1 MIQPIKQFHINRL
14 TVSGF
19 KGYAESRTF
28 QFGSMN
34 VISGHMGVGKS
45 SIADAIAF
53 AITGVS
59 FFGSS
64 KIDFLYH
71 QNTRDL
77 KVEME
82 FEDDCGNMRML
93 TRCRK
98 NDEMEIMLDGI
109 RITQRDL
116 TILFGERDL
125 FLSMFNPQYFIGALG
140 AKGRDLLE
148 RYLPE
153 IPKEEILN
161 QLDDRTK
168 KLLEQQDFMSA
179 EAYAKQ
185 LRNQIVSIGNE
196 IVYAR
201 GQLDLRSAQQKE
213 QAQGLM
219 ELQAKQARLQE
230 RINELETRRTTNFD
244 GSSLEDKLADLY
256 ARYEEIQREE
266 PRIADTS
273 DLDTQIRAVAEKGA
287 SRKAESYQ
295 SKYSEVLS
303 QTREKIRGLGA
314 EFNRLKHIHESL
326 RAGVQCPLCRQMV
339 TEETLPTVKSE
350 FASSI
355 RRIQNEGYQLTEQ
368 LKEIQELDV
377 KAQEVFLQYQQDDI
391 SACEAEL
398 QELNARR
405 ENAVLDAE
413 QERSYRQEEL
423 KRLLSEIQS
432 MELDRE
438 CGMLSE
444 DEFEELKLARKENAE
459 LSAQIEVL
467 SKQVLASPE
476 AAEKQEQEIDSMQ
489 ADIQKKREILSALGY
504 YISKRVEINFSRL
517 KMNRVAI
524 SLYDVVKTTGEV
536 KDAFRFTYEDRGYLC
551 LSHSEKIRAG
561 LEVAEMIKRLLGVTY
576 PTFIDDVESVPVI
589 DNVRPSGQVFVAKVI
604 KGSALQVQIADAPSG
619 ARAA

>member
-1 MIQPIKQFHINRL
+1 M
-14 TVSGF
+14 
-19 KGYAESRTF
+19 
-28 QFGSMN
+28 
-34 VISGHMGVGKS
+34 
-45 SIADAIAF
+45 
-53 AITGVS
+53 
-59 FFGSS
+59 
-64 KIDFLYH
+64 
-71 QNTRDL
+71 
-77 KVEME
+77 
-82 FEDDCGNMRML
+82 
-93 TRCRK
+93 
-98 NDEMEIMLDGI
+98 
-109 RITQRDL
+109 
-116 TILFGERDL
+116 
-125 FLSMFNPQYFIGALG
+125 
-140 AKGRDLLE
+140 
-148 RYLPE
+148 
-153 IPKEEILN
+153 
-161 QLDDRTK
+161 
-168 KLLEQQDFMSA
+168 
-179 EAYAKQ
+179 
-185 LRNQIVSIGNE
+185 
-196 IVYAR
+196 
-201 GQLDLRSAQQKE
+201 
-213 QAQGLM
+213 
-219 ELQAKQARLQE
+219 
-230 RINELETRRTTNFD
+230 
-244 GSSLEDKLADLY
+244 
-256 ARYEEIQREE
+256 
-266 PRIADTS
+266 
-273 DLDTQIRAVAEKGA
+273 
-287 SRKAESYQ
+287 
-295 SKYSEVLS
+295 
-303 QTREKIRGLGA
+303 
-314 EFNRLKHIHESL
+314 
-326 RAGVQCPLCRQMV
+326 
-339 TEETLPTVKSE
+339 
-350 FASSI
+350 
-355 RRIQNEGYQLTEQ
+355 
-368 LKEIQELDV
+368 
-377 KAQEVFLQYQQDDI
+377 QYQQDDI

-489 ADIQKKREILSALGY
+489 ADIQKKREILSALGF

-619 ARAA
+619 VRAA